1 MYKKDSTIVEKTLS
15 FLDKSQKL
23 QGIKLIFLM
32 LLSTIA
38 ELFGLSLLIVVLG
51 YLLGTNSE
59 ITSNLPVESF
69 ISFLGLGNDQLIVGF
84 LIIFSV
90 IFSIK
95 LLLLITTSWVE
106 SRYIATFKKKLSD
119 NLFSNFLN
127 RETSSL
133 LKKNSSE
140 YFRNFTTEIDWTS
153 RFFSCAIKVI
163 LDLIIV
169 IALFGFL
176 LFFDPITS
184 ASVLL
189 TLSIL
194 TVVYY
199 FSIKDILLKWG
210 KKGLYNRQKRLQ
222 FVSEGFAAIKYI
234 KILAKEKFFFDK
246 FSLQNTILAD
256 LSFKI
261 NFAQSLPKHILEYFL
276 FITILVLLLI
286 LFQKNYSYS
295 EIITILSVY
304 TITAFRM
311 IPSVNR
317 IWGNT
322 QAMRVSY
329 PSLDRIFLESQTP
342 VKKKKEK
349 LENFT
354 FKREIKIDIKS
365 FFYKNKRKF
374 NLKNILIKLK
384 KNSKLGIIGPSGS
397 GKSTLIDI
405 ICGFIKSNKGDVYID
420 GQSISNNLEGW
431 QKNIGYIPQK
441 VVILENTLRENILF
455 GLNKKKISDKKIIE
469 IIKKVNLYKFFKKLP
484 HGLNEVIKQEGLNVS
499 GGEMQR
505 IGIARALMNNPEI
518 IILDEA
524 TSALDSFTENNIL
537 KEINLLNKTIIFVS
551 HRINSLKFCDK
562 VYNIKDNSV
571 KNFSEISRILKI

>member
-1 MYKKDSTIVEKTLS
+1 MYKKDSSIVEKTLS

-317 IWGNT
+317 IWGNA

-349 LENFT
+349 LKNFT

-374 NLKNILIKLK
+374 NLKNVLIKLK

-405 ICGFIKSNKGDVYID
+405 ICGFIKCNKGDVYID

-455 GLNKKKISDKKIIE
+455 GLNKKKISDKKILE

>member
-1 MYKKDSTIVEKTLS
+1 MYKKDSSIVEKTLS

-317 IWGNT
+317 IWGNA

-349 LENFT
+349 LKNFT

-374 NLKNILIKLK
+374 NLKNVLIKLK

-405 ICGFIKSNKGDVYID
+405 ICGFIKCNKGDVYID

>member
-1 MYKKDSTIVEKTLS
+1 MYKKDSSIVEKTLS

-210 KKGLYNRQKRLQ
+210 KKGLYNRKKRLQ
-222 FVSEGFAAIKYI
+222 FVNEGFAAIKYI

-246 FSLQNTILAD
+246 FSLQNSILAD

-317 IWGNT
+317 IWGNV

-342 VKKKKEK
+342 IKKKMEK
-349 LENFT
+349 TKNFT

-499 GGEMQR
+499 GGEIQR

>member
-1 MYKKDSTIVEKTLS
+1 
-15 FLDKSQKL
+15 
-23 QGIKLIFLM
+23 
-32 LLSTIA
+32 
-38 ELFGLSLLIVVLG
+38 
-51 YLLGTNSE
+51 
-59 ITSNLPVESF
+59 
-69 ISFLGLGNDQLIVGF
+69 
-84 LIIFSV
+84 
-90 IFSIK
+90 
-95 LLLLITTSWVE
+95 
-106 SRYIATFKKKLSD
+106 
-119 NLFSNFLN
+119 
-127 RETSSL
+127 
-133 LKKNSSE
+133 
-140 YFRNFTTEIDWTS
+140 
-153 RFFSCAIKVI
+153 
-163 LDLIIV
+163 
-169 IALFGFL
+169 
-176 LFFDPITS
+176 
-184 ASVLL
+184 
-189 TLSIL
+189 
-194 TVVYY
+194 
-199 FSIKDILLKWG
+199 
-210 KKGLYNRQKRLQ
+210 
-222 FVSEGFAAIKYI
+222 
-234 KILAKEKFFFDK
+234 
-246 FSLQNTILAD
+246 
-256 LSFKI
+256 
-261 NFAQSLPKHILEYFL
+261 
-276 FITILVLLLI
+276 
-286 LFQKNYSYS
+286 
-295 EIITILSVY
+295 
-304 TITAFRM
+304 M

-317 IWGNT
+317 IWGNV

-374 NLKNILIKLK
+374 NLKNVLIKLK

-441 VVILENTLRENILF
+441 IVILENTLRENILF

-499 GGEMQR
+499 GGEIQR

>member
-1 MYKKDSTIVEKTLS
+1 MYKKDSSIVEKTLS

-317 IWGNT
+317 IWGNA

-374 NLKNILIKLK
+374 NLKNVLIKLK

-405 ICGFIKSNKGDVYID
+405 ICGFIKCNKGDVYID

>member
-1 MYKKDSTIVEKTLS
+1 MYKKDSSIVEKTLS

-317 IWGNT
+317 IWGNA

-349 LENFT
+349 LKNFT

-441 VVILENTLRENILF
+441 IVILENTLRENILF

>member
-1 MYKKDSTIVEKTLS
+1 MYKKDSSIVEKTLS

-317 IWGNT
+317 IWGNA

-349 LENFT
+349 LKNFT

-405 ICGFIKSNKGDVYID
+405 ICGFIKCNKGDVYID